1 MYQIWHN
8 HPFSQRNKT
17 KERAVGVGDGDNRE
31 GWRGWTKFEKGEGVG
46 NIGGG
51 GIHKIRGVRT
61 PLLTII
67 L

>member
-1 MYQIWHN
+1 MAQS
-8 HPFSQRNKT
+8 PTLPKKQDKRKSS
-17 KERAVGVGDGDNRE
+17 GCG
-31 GWRGWTKFEKGEGVG
+31 GWRQQGRGRGWTKFEKGERLG

-61 PLLTII
+61 PLPTII